1 MINQV
6 KIESFNQKISVQ
18 RVLGKKI
25 GNKQSPTMIALGGI
39 HGNER
44 AGINALLKVFQ
55 TIENENIEMRGNF
68 YGISGNINAIS
79 KNIRF
84 QNVDLNRIWTKEQI
98 LKLHLED
105 NLDVESKEQKE
116 IYHIIKS
123 ILQTESG
130 PFYFLDLHTTS
141 ADTQPFITIS
151 DSLNNRKYS
160 SNFSIPTVLGIEEYL
175 EGPLLTYINEFGHV
189 ALGFEA
195 GQHHKEVSVDN
206 CVAFL
211 WLALVA
217 AKCLRKNDVKKYKF
231 YKHSLSMFNET
242 QDFYKIDYRYAIK
255 PFEDFKMVEG
265 YKNFQEIEKKEL
277 LAYSNNKELTSKFNG
292 KIFMPL
298 YQQKGDDGYFII
310 SKISKFWLNTSRFL
324 RKIHFHQFLKML
336 PGVTSTKKKPYTLI
350 VNPKTA
356 QFLAT
361 EIFHLFGY
369 RKKVF
374 KKGKLHFIKRD
385 RKVSEF
391 L

>member
-1 MINQV
+1 MIKQV
-6 KIESFNQKISVQ
+6 EIESFSEKISVQ
-18 RVLGKKI
+18 RILGKVVGEK
-25 GNKQSPTMIALGGI
+25 KSPTVIAIGGM

-44 AGINALLKVFQ
+44 AGVNALLKVFR
-55 TIENENIEMRGNF
+55 TIKNENISFKGNF

-79 KNIRF
+79 QNIRF
-84 QNVDLNRIWTKEQI
+84 QNVDLNRIWTKEQV

-105 NLDVESKEQKE
+105 DLEIEFREQKE
-116 IYHIIKS
+116 IYHFIRD
-123 ILQTESG
+123 ILTKEKG

-151 DSLNNRKYS
+151 DSLNNRKFS
-160 SNFSIPTVLGIEEYL
+160 SNFSIPTILGIEEYL
-175 EGPLLTYINEFGHV
+175 DGPLLTYINEFGHV

-195 GQHHKEVSVDN
+195 GQHNKEVSVDN
-206 CVAFL
+206 CVSFL

-217 AKCLRKNDVKKYKF
+217 AKCIRKKDVKKYKF
-231 YKHSLSMFNET
+231 YEHSLSMFNET
-242 QDFYKIDYRYAIK
+242 QDFYKIDYKYTIK
-255 PFEDFKMVEG
+255 PFEEFKMVEG
-265 YKNFQEIEKKEL
+265 FKNFQEIDADEVLAFSNGKEL
-277 LAYSNNKELTSKFNG
+277 ISNCNG

-310 SKISKFWLNTSRFL
+310 SKISKFWLNASRLL
-324 RKIHFHQFLKML
+324 RKMHFHHILKLL
-336 PGVTSTKKKPYTLI
+336 PGVSYTKRKPHTLI

-356 QFLAT
+356 KFLAT

-369 RKKVF
+369 RKKIV
-374 KKGKLHFIKRD
+374 KKDKLYFIKRD

>member
-1 MINQV
+1 MINQIE
-6 KIESFNQKISVQ
+6 IESFNQKISVQ
-18 RVLGKKI
+18 RVLGKII
-25 GNKQSPTMIALGGI
+25 GTKESPTVIAIGGI

-44 AGINALLKVFQ
+44 AGVNALLKVFK
-55 TIENENIEMRGNF
+55 TIASEKIPFKGNF

-79 KNIRF
+79 KNVRF

-98 LKLHLED
+98 LKLHLEND
-105 NLDVESKEQKE
+105 LDEESSEQKE
-116 IYHIIKS
+116 IYHILKN
-123 ILQTESG
+123 ILETDKG

-151 DSLNNRKYS
+151 DSLDNRRYS
-160 SNFSIPTVLGIEEYL
+160 SNFSIPTILGIEEFL
-175 EGPLLTYINEFGHV
+175 DGPLLTYINEFGHV

-195 GQHHKEVSVDN
+195 GQHQKEVSVDN
-206 CVAFL
+206 CIAFL

-217 AKCLRKNDVKKYKF
+217 AKCIKKRHVKKHRF
-231 YKHSLSMFNET
+231 YKHSLSMFNEN
-242 QDFYKIDYRYAIK
+242 QDFYKIDFKYTIK
-255 PFEDFKMVEG
+255 PFEDFKMVAG
-265 YKNFQEIEKKEL
+265 YKNFQEIEKNDV
-277 LAYSNNKELTSKFNG
+277 LAYSNGKKLISDFEG

-324 RKIHFHQFLKML
+324 RKVHFHHFLKLL
-336 PGVTSTKKKPYTLI
+336 PGVTSHKKKPYTLI

-369 RKKVF
+369 RKKVL
-374 KKGKLHFIKRD
+374 KRGKLHFIKRD
-385 RKVSEF
+385 RKVNEF

>member
-1 MINQV
+1 MIEPIE
-6 KIESFNQKISVQ
+6 IESFSEKIFVKRILGSVKG
-18 RVLGKKI
+18 VEK
-25 GNKQSPTMIALGGI
+25 SPTVVALGGI

-44 AGINALLKVFQ
+44 AGINALLKVFN
-55 TIENENIEMRGNF
+55 TIRKEQIQLKGNF
-68 YGISGNINAIS
+68 YGISGNLNAIS
-79 KNIRF
+79 ENIRF
-84 QNVDLNRIWTKEQI
+84 KNVDLNRIWTKEEI
-98 LKLHLED
+98 LKLHLEEE
-105 NLDVESKEQKE
+105 LLPESKEQNE
-116 IYHIIKS
+116 IYKIIKD
-123 ILQTESG
+123 ILKTEKG

-141 ADTQPFITIS
+141 SDTQPFITIS

-160 SNFSIPTVLGIEEYL
+160 SHFSIPTVLGIEEYL

-195 GQHHKEVSVDN
+195 GQHDKEVSVDN
-206 CVAFL
+206 CVAFI

-217 AKCLRKNDVKKYKF
+217 AKCVKKRAIKKYSF
-231 YKHSLSMFNET
+231 YKNSLTLFNEK
-242 QDFYKIDYRYAIK
+242 QDFYKIDYKYNIK
-255 PFEDFKMVEG
+255 PFEDFKMVDG
-265 YKNFQEIEKKEL
+265 YKNFQEIEKNEL
-277 LAYSNNKELTSKFNG
+277 LAFSNGNKLLSNFRG

-298 YQQKGDDGYFII
+298 YQEKGDDGYFII
-310 SKISKFWLNTSRFL
+310 SKISRFWLNVSRFL
-324 RKIHFHQFLKML
+324 RKLHFHQLLKLL
-336 PGVTSTKKKPYTLI
+336 PGVSSNKRKPYTLI

-369 RKKVF
+369 RKKVE